1 MTGVRAFGGYM
12 VEPARA
18 RDVIAPAYDSLSPAE
33 RARFAD
39 AHPDN
44 FLNVMRTRDDYTD
57 GEIDTATILERN
69 RSNLKRL
76 IDSGC
81 FRAFDAPTLFIYRLS
96 QGEHVQTGLVAELP
110 VAEIDAG
117 AVLRHELTQADR
129 ETLLVEYQQSVGASS
144 SPVALAY
151 RADDA
156 IRAMKEALVA
166 RLSPVLDI
174 VSEDGVRQ
182 VLWPVT
188 DAQDIERL
196 CRTFARVPV
205 TYLTDGHHRTA
216 AASRYVAA
224 LKASGEAPARDGAW
238 NHVLVA
244 LFAHDELNVLP
255 FSRVVRDLG
264 DIDEDTLLAR
274 LQSEFLVEPLEAG
287 ADRAPAPEAPGTFVM
302 VLDER
307 CFRLTV
313 RDRARRSPGSPVAG
327 LDVSILQERV
337 LDRVLGI
344 VDSRADPRLAYVS
357 GTTGRDGVNELRSAG
372 WRLAFYCHPASI
384 EDIMAVADA
393 GEVMPPKSTC
403 FEPKVRSGLFLRL
416 SGSA

>member
-1 MTGVRAFGGYM
+1 MTGVRAFGGYL
-12 VEPARA
+12 VDPDRA

-44 FLNVMRTRDDYTD
+44 FLNVMRTREDYAD
-57 GEIDTATILERN
+57 ADVDMATILERN
-69 RSNLKRL
+69 RANLRRL

-96 QGEHVQTGLVAELP
+96 QGAHVQTGLVAELP
-110 VAEIDAG
+110 VSEIDAG
-117 AVLRHELTQADR
+117 AVLRHEQTQADR
-129 ETLLVEYQQSVGASS
+129 ETLLVEYQQFVGASS

-151 RADDA
+151 RSDDD
-156 IRAMKEALVA
+156 IRAIKADLVS
-166 RLSPVLDI
+166 RGTPVLDTE
-174 VSEDGVRQ
+174 SEDGVRQ
-182 VLWPVT
+182 VLWSVT
-188 DAQDIERL
+188 DTSDIERL
-196 CRTFARVPV
+196 CRAFARVPV

-216 AASRYVAA
+216 AASRFVAA
-224 LKASGEAPARDGAW
+224 LKASGAAPAEDGAW
-238 NHVLVA
+238 NHVLVS

-264 DIDEDTLLAR
+264 SLDATDFLSR
-274 LQSEFLVEPLEAG
+274 LETDFAVEPLD
-287 ADRAPAPEAPGTFVM
+287 ADADVAPAPDARGTFVM

-307 CFRLTV
+307 CYRLSV
-313 RDRARRSPGSPVAG
+313 RHTPGPSSGSPVAA
-327 LDVSILQERV
+327 LDVTILQERV
-337 LDRVLGI
+337 LDAILGI
-344 VDSRADPRLAYVS
+344 ADSRSDPRLAYVS
-357 GTTGRDGVNELRSAG
+357 GTTGRDGVNELRAAG
-372 WRLAFYCHPASI
+372 WRVAFYCHAASI

-416 SGSA
+416 AERA